1 MEHRQPR
8 RSPEHPSVK
17 GCPMSDP
24 TQISV
29 WRRLDG
35 QLTTS
40 GQPTKDELAMLPA
53 LGVEH
58 VINLAL
64 HSHER
69 APLDEAGTVAALG
82 MTYTHIPVA
91 FDAPTEDDFVQFRE
105 AMSTMAG
112 SAIHVHC
119 IVNARVSAFLYR
131 YRRDVLGIDEQ
142 LARREMESVWQP
154 GGVWASFI
162 GDHNAVTLPH
172 RPARTRD

>member
-1 MEHRQPR
+1 ML
-8 RSPEHPSVK
+8 
-17 GCPMSDP
+17 DP

-40 GQPTKDELAMLPA
+40 GQPTESELALLAA
-53 LGVEH
+53 LGVKH

-69 APLDEAGTVAALG
+69 ALPDEAGTVSALG
-82 MTYTHIPVA
+82 MIYTHIPVA
-91 FDAPTEDDFVQFRE
+91 FDAPTEDDFVQFCE
-105 AMSTMAG
+105 AMSSMAG
-112 SAIHVHC
+112 STIHVHC

-131 YRRDVLGIDEQ
+131 YRRDVLGMDEQ
-142 LARREMESVWQP
+142 LVRREMESVWQP

-162 GDHNAVTLPH
+162 GDQDAVTLPH
-172 RPARTRD
+172 RPARARD